1 VKMLAMFLNQPSS
14 GSAQHSGL
22 LDAEVKVEV
31 ENLDQKVIYD
41 VDNWCQIL
49 LAVKGRSCPWLP
61 WTFVMLTTTAF
72 VLIDDKYGF
81 SIFGNGIMN
90 RSVNP
95 MVHSTFGIVLGFLIV
110 YQSTESSQRWWEG
123 RVAWE
128 NMITHIREAMRIL
141 CSHCN
146 GRGLIKLFGKYLIA
160 FAITSKHY
168 LRNEKFTNEERC
180 PELDQ
185 ILPPADLDRL
195 YQVANRNRPLACLYA
210 AQRISE
216 VAIQQGLFTRPVAR
230 DINPRLIEMADQ
242 LGCCERILFTPMPW
256 VYTLHLRLVLILFLM
271 ITPLGLFEEKPLP
284 GVAQIYIFTAIL
296 AYAFLGLEDM
306 AVKIQNPFGYN
317 PSHLPLDIFTIVA
330 YKDVKEII
338 SMKYNSFD
346 KSYTDKIIALGKY
359 EIDWKRKNAIEEDE
373 EEGDDG
379 DD

>member
-1 VKMLAMFLNQPSS
+1 MNQQSS
-14 GSAQHSGL
+14 GAAPHSGF
-22 LDAEVKVEV
+22 LDAEVKIEV

-41 VDNWCQIL
+41 VDNWCEIL

-72 VLIDDKYGF
+72 VLLDDKYYH
-81 SIFGNGIMN
+81 IFGEGVFEK
-90 RSVNP
+90 SVNP

-128 NMITHIREAMRIL
+128 NIISHIREAMRIL

-146 GRGLIKLFGKYLIA
+146 GRKIIKLFGKYMIA

-168 LRNEKFTNEERC
+168 LRQEAFNREQRC
-180 PELDQ
+180 PELEQ
-185 ILPPADLDRL
+185 ILPPEDLERL
-195 YQVANRNRPLACLYA
+195 YKLASRYRPLACLYA
-210 AQRISE
+210 AQRITE
-216 VAIQQGLFTRPVAR
+216 MAICEGLFSRPVAR
-230 DINPRLIEMADQ
+230 DINPRFVQMADE
-242 LGCCERILFTPMPW
+242 LGACERILFCPMPW
-256 VYTLHLRLVLILFLM
+256 VYTLHLRIVLIVFLM
-271 ITPLGLFEEKPLP
+271 LTPLGLFNEKPLP
-284 GVAQIYIFTAIL
+284 SIAQIYIFTGIL

-317 PSHLPLDIFTIVA
+317 PSHLPLDIFTIVT

-338 SMKYNSFD
+338 SMKYKSFD
-346 KSYTDKIIALGKY
+346 KSYTDKILALGKY
-359 EIDWKRKNAIEEDE
+359 EIDWKRKNAVEEDE
-373 EEGDDG
+373 DEGDDG